1 MKILISDDDS
11 VSRLLLTAT
20 LKKLGHEVVDTMN
33 GKGAWEIFQKE
44 YFSVVISDWLMPEMD
59 GLELLRKIRTERREN
74 YTYIILLTVLGG
86 KESYIE
92 GLKAG
97 ADDFITKPF
106 DEDQLAARLQVA
118 ERILSLEAE
127 KKQLQKIVPICSYC
141 KKVRQDTNYWEQVEE
156 YVRRYMNVEFSH
168 GACPDCYEKFIKPQL
183 EELERRGKKC

>member
-33 GKGAWEIFQKE
+33 GKEAWEIFQKE

-59 GLELLRKIRTERREN
+59 GLELLRKIRTESREN

-141 KKVRQDTNYWEQVEE
+141 KKVRQDMNYWEQVEE

-168 GACPDCYEKFIKPQL
+168 GACPGCYEKFIKPQL